1 MESVS
6 ILGIMGCTLLSALRE
21 RPLSPSPRS
30 WIMGDPDRL
39 RENVRPGYPLRHW
52 AAPASLSSSRLSLAL
67 FHSQRRRLTAVRL
80 LSYRSEEDLE
90 ARRQARRAAGPK
102 VGAFVCLCLCLLLV
116 VLFLCPCPCLCLC
129 LCPLMF
135 DCFARTQ
142 AHTRTLSRT
151 HECNEVLRQIRGGR
165 GGVG

>member
-1 MESVS
+1 VESVS

-102 VGAFVCLCLCLLLV
+102 VGAFVCLCLCLLLW
-116 VLFLCPCPCLCLC
+116 LCSFCVRVRVCVCVCARSCSIASRALKHIHAR
-129 LCPLMF
+129 F
-135 DCFARTQ
+135 RARTSV
-142 AHTRTLSRT
+142 TKY
-151 HECNEVLRQIRGGR
+151 
-165 GGVG
+165 